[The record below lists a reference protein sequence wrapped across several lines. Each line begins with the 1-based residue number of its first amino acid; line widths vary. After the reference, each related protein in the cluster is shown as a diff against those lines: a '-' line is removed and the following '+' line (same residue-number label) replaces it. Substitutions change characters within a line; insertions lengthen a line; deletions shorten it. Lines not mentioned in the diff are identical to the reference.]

1 MDSTGRIKNIVK
13 DLKNQPNKELEFV
26 LEFLTN
32 DFTQTKTALIELTK
46 RLDVV
51 EITYNKVLEEYER
64 RKSRISFQNT

>member
-64 RKSRISFQNT
+64 RKNVTTK

>member
-51 EITYNKVLEEYER
+51 EITYNKVLEEYEK
-64 RKSRISFQNT
+64 RKNVTTK

>member
-1 MDSTGRIKNIVK
+1 MDSTERIKNIVK

-51 EITYNKVLEEYER
+51 EITYNKVLEEYEK
-64 RKSRISFQNT
+64 RKNVTTK

>member
-1 MDSTGRIKNIVK
+1 MDSTERIKNIVK

-64 RKSRISFQNT
+64 RKNVTTK

>member
-1 MDSTGRIKNIVK
+1 MDSTERIKNVVK

-51 EITYNKVLEEYER
+51 ESTYNKVLEEYER
-64 RKSRISFQNT
+64 RKNVTTK